1 MYLQC
6 FWSNKMA
13 KKREMTTKNSDCNAC
28 FVVGLLF
35 LLHVLMNEIYHNA
48 NINKAWQAVARL
60 YGIPWV
66 VLSGG
71 WMFNIAVS
79 FHRLSSTTHP
89 MITSHHHTPQNF
101 YMFGSL
107 EGCLCDRKEGMAS
120 FSFLTDTINMSGRH
134 RG

>member
-1 MYLQC
+1 ME
-6 FWSNKMA
+6 
-13 KKREMTTKNSDCNAC
+13 KRWKQKTVTAESNAC

-35 LLHVLMNEIYHNA
+35 LLCVLMNEIYHNNA
-48 NINKAWQAVARL
+48 NINKAWQVVARL

-71 WMFNIAVS
+71 WVFNIAVS
-79 FHRLSSTTHP
+79 FHRLSSTPHP
-89 MITSHHHTPQNF
+89 IITSHHHSPQSF

-107 EGCLCDRKEGMAS
+107 EGRLCDRKEGLAS
-120 FSFLTDTINMSGRH
+120 FSFLTDTINTSGRH